1 MATSSEAASPI
12 GIANVA
18 GESGLGKTTF
28 INTLFSTTIK
38 NYADHRRRHAKQV
51 DKTVEIEITKAELE
65 EKFFKVRLTVIDTPG
80 FGDYVN
86 NRDSWMPIIEFL
98 DDQHESY
105 MLQEQQPRRVDK
117 IDLRVHA
124 CLYFIRPTGH
134 TLKPLDIE
142 VMKRLSSRVNLIP
155 VIAKADTL
163 SPADLARFK
172 HRIRGVIE
180 AQGIRIYQPPLEE
193 DDEGAAQ
200 HARTLISAMP
210 FAVIGSEKDV
220 KTSDGRVLKGR
231 QYAWGVAEV
240 ENEDHCD
247 FKKLRSTLIRTH
259 MLDLIH
265 TTEEMH
271 YEAYR
276 AQQMET
282 RKFGEARPRKLDNP
296 KFKEE
301 EESLRKRF
309 TEQVKVEENRFRQWE
324 QKLISERDRLNK
336 DLESTHAAIKNL
348 EGEMEQM
355 QGSYSSGLGQYI
367 LTGSSDRSIRLYNP
381 AKASTSSTGSG
392 LVQTYSAH
400 GYEVLDISVTE
411 DNARFASVGGDKQV
425 FLWDVAT
432 ARTLRRWS
440 GHFGRVNCVGV
451 GGEEGSVVV
460 SGSFDATVRLW
471 DCKSQ
476 STKPIQVFE
485 DSKDSVSSLHVLG
498 HEIVTGSVDGKLR
511 LYDLRMGMVYVDTI
525 GHPIT
530 SVHQTHD
537 GNAVLVSTLDSVIR
551 LMDKS
556 NGQMLQSYKGHA
568 NTEYRIRSCLGLAD
582 SIVISGSEQG
592 KLYVWDLLEGQ
603 IIETLAAHDGK
614 VASAVSCCSP
624 RKEWASAGTDG
635 KNLRRFEGTFTNLAG
650 TVSIWGMTP
659 S

>member
-1 MATSSEAASPI
+1 MAAGSEAASPI
-12 GIANVA
+12 GIANLPNQRHKIVAKRGAAFTIMVA

-172 HRIRGVIE
+172 HRVRSVIE

-200 HARTLISAMP
+200 HARTLIAAMP

-220 KTSDGRVLKGR
+220 KTAEGKVLKGR

-348 EGEMEQM
+348 EQELEQM
-355 QGSYSSGLGQYI
+355 QGSVQRSHGRRSGQGQYI
-367 LTGSSDRSIRLYNP
+367 LTGSSDRSICLYNP
-381 AKASTSSTGSG
+381 AKASLGASGSG
-392 LVQTYSAH
+392 LVQTYCAH
-400 GYEVLDISVTE
+400 GYEVLDLSVTE

-432 ARTLRRWS
+432 ARTLKRWS
-440 GHFGRVNCVGV
+440 GHFGKVNCVDF
-451 GGEEGSVVV
+451 GGEDGSVVV

-476 STKPIQVFE
+476 STKPIQVLE
-485 DSKDSVSSLHVLG
+485 ESSDSVSSLHVLG
-498 HEIVTGSVDGKLR
+498 HEIVTGSVDGKMR
-511 LYDLRMGMVYVDTI
+511 LYDLRMGMQ
-525 GHPIT
+525 T
-530 SVHQTHD
+530 SD
-537 GNAVLVSTLDSVIR
+537 GNAVLVSTLDSSIR
-551 LMDKS
+551 LIDKS
-556 NGQMLQSYKGHA
+556 NGQMLQNYKGHR
-568 NTEYRIRSCLGLAD
+568 NEDYRIRSSLGLGD
-582 SIVISGSEQG
+582 SVVFSGSEDGQ
-592 KLYVWDLLEGQ
+592 LYAWDLLEGSVL
-603 IIETLAAHDGK
+603 ETLAAHDGK
-614 VASAVSCCSP
+614 VASAVTCNSV
-624 RKEWASAGTDG
+624 RKEWVSAGVD
-635 KNLRRFEGTFTNLAG
+635 G
-650 TVSIWGMTP
+650 TVIVWGLME
-659 S
+659 

>member
-1 MATSSEAASPI
+1 MAATSEASSPI
-12 GIANVA
+12 GIANLPNQRHKIVAKRGAAFTIMVA

-172 HRIRGVIE
+172 HRIRAVVE

-200 HARTLISAMP
+200 HARTLINAMP

-220 KTSDGRVLKGR
+220 KTPDGKVLKGR

-282 RKFGEARPRKLDNP
+282 RKFGEGRPKKLDNP

-348 EGEMEQM
+348 EQELEQM
-355 QGSYSSGLGQYI
+355 QGSVRSTVSNIALAQDNMRKV

-381 AKASTSSTGSG
+381 AKASLSSPGSG

-432 ARTLRRWS
+432 ARTLRRWA
-440 GHFGRVNCVGV
+440 GHFGRVNCVGF
-451 GGEEGSVVV
+451 GGEEGSVVI

-476 STKPIQVFE
+476 STKPIQIFE

-498 HEIVTGSVDGKLR
+498 HEIVTGSVDGKMR
-511 LYDLRMGMVYVDTI
+511 LYDLRMGMMYVDTI
-525 GHPIT
+525 GQPIT
-530 SVHQTHD
+530 SVQQTSD
-537 GNAVLVSTLDSVIR
+537 GNAVLVSTLDSTIR

-556 NGQMLQSYKGHA
+556 NG
-568 NTEYRIRSCLGLAD
+568 LGDAV
-582 SIVISGSEQG
+582 VISGSEDG
-592 KLYVWDLLEGQ
+592 KLRIWDTLEGRVL
-603 IIETLAAHDGK
+603 ETLAAHDGK
-614 VASAVSCCSP
+614 VASAVTCNSS
-624 RKEWASAGTDG
+624 RKEFASTGADG
-635 KNLRRFEGTFTNLAG
+635 N
-650 TVSIWGMTP
+650 VIIWGMP
-659 S
+659 Q

>member
-1 MATSSEAASPI
+1 MVRCQSEITSLDRWKTPIMAATSEAASPI
-12 GIANVA
+12 GIANVSTRTPFLAHTPVMSSYSQSHKIVAKRGAAFTIMVA

-38 NYADHRRRHAKQV
+38 NYADHRRRHQKQV

-172 HRIRGVIE
+172 HRIRNVIE

-200 HARTLISAMP
+200 HARSLISAMP

-220 KTSDGRVLKGR
+220 KTLDGKVVKGR

-282 RKFGEARPRKLDNP
+282 RKFGEARPKKLDNP

-348 EGEMEQM
+348 EQELEQM
-355 QGSYSSGLGQYI
+355 QGSVQ
-367 LTGSSDRSIRLYNP
+367 RS
-381 AKASTSSTGSG
+381 
-392 LVQTYSAH
+392 H
-400 GYEVLDISVTE
+400 G
-411 DNARFASVGGDKQV
+411 
-425 FLWDVAT
+425 
-432 ARTLRRWS
+432 RR
-440 GHFGRVNCVGV
+440 
-451 GGEEGSVVV
+451 
-460 SGSFDATVRLW
+460 
-471 DCKSQ
+471 
-476 STKPIQVFE
+476 
-485 DSKDSVSSLHVLG
+485 
-498 HEIVTGSVDGKLR
+498 
-511 LYDLRMGMVYVDTI
+511 
-525 GHPIT
+525 
-530 SVHQTHD
+530 
-537 GNAVLVSTLDSVIR
+537 
-551 LMDKS
+551 
-556 NGQMLQSYKGHA
+556 
-568 NTEYRIRSCLGLAD
+568 
-582 SIVISGSEQG
+582 
-592 KLYVWDLLEGQ
+592 
-603 IIETLAAHDGK
+603 
-614 VASAVSCCSP
+614 
-624 RKEWASAGTDG
+624 
-635 KNLRRFEGTFTNLAG
+635 
-650 TVSIWGMTP
+650 
-659 S
+659 